1 MGISSGRE
9 VEFAALVLALL
20 ILLQLWIELRQ
31 IRRSAREA
39 AGKAFLQVQMHRDR
53 QAKPASSFG
62 VKQPGPGD
70 SDESEQSLN
79 RPSGGH

>member
-1 MGISSGRE
+1 MEILSGRE

-31 IRRSAREA
+31 IQRSAREA
-39 AGKAFLQVQMHRDR
+39 AGKAFLQVQMHRDH
-53 QAKPASSFG
+53 QATPASSFG
-62 VKQPGPGD
+62 GKQPAPGD
-70 SDESEQSLN
+70 RDEFEQPAT